1 VDDQDDVDSN
11 EDPNGEPLFSFEDD
25 APPMPHWSEPA
36 TGEIPIVDA
45 SPPDARGGSRL
56 FPQLPDDP
64 GLIDDGP
71 TTGVLESLGVVQ
83 PETDRP
89 IDTVTSPTGID
100 LGGSLAGGITEPSP
114 TGPMDDVF
122 AAAAGHEGLDADL
135 PAPRWG
141 AATSEPIEGFLGD
154 VDPDALATV
163 QSDLSPPPV
172 FDGPGAEFARRGD
185 EFMSEGLA
193 DFDRVVAKPA
203 GDETTDPEPAEFV
216 QPEPEPEVFAQ
227 PEPVEFVEP
236 EPEPEV
242 FAQPE
247 RAEFV
252 QPEPEDLE
260 GSENKPDPASSP
272 ISIGTTL
279 PRVEPDR
286 SLDREDLN
294 AWSSS
299 ENPSPVWRES
309 AKDYETHRPAD
320 DAAERMVLHIDDES
334 SDQNKTSEP
343 SGSRNM
349 PVAIGVGLALA
360 ALFLFLVDRGP
371 GYAMIMVVPLLVLAA
386 SEFFV
391 SVRKVGY
398 RPALPL
404 GLATVAGLPL
414 AAYWRGIEAVPLVL
428 TVAMIFA
435 LLWYLFGIEFD
446 RPTANVSVT
455 LLGIM
460 WVGLLGSYIPLVLKL
475 PNGSGILLGAI
486 IGTVSYDVAGL
497 FIGRATG
504 QSRLAPNISPN
515 KTYEGLIGGMII
527 AILVVTFGL
536 GLAPGLAPWD
546 LNQVDALML
555 GIVVAVVA
563 PLGDL
568 AQSLIKRDLGI
579 KDMGSALPGHGGV
592 FDRFDAL
599 LLVVP
604 AVYYVALARDLHLLP
619 I

>member
-1 VDDQDDVDSN
+1 VDDQDDVDAN
-11 EDPNGEPLFSFEDD
+11 EEPNREPLFSFDD
-25 APPMPHWSEPA
+25 DDDVEPMPHWSEPA
-36 TGEIPIVDA
+36 TGEMPVVDA
-45 SPPDARGGSRL
+45 SPPETRGGSRL

-64 GLIDDGP
+64 GMVDDGP
-71 TTGVLESLGVVQ
+71 STGVLDSLGQAQ
-83 PETDRP
+83 PPVDPP
-89 IDTVTSPTGID
+89 IDVMTSPTGID
-100 LGGSLAGGITEPSP
+100 LGGSLAGGATEPSP
-114 TGPMDDVF
+114 TGPMDDVL
-122 AAAAGHEGLDADL
+122 AAGLAHGDLDADL

-141 AATSEPIEGFLGD
+141 AAAGEPVEGFIGAI
-154 VDPDALATV
+154 DPDVGASV
-163 QSDLSPPPV
+163 QPETDSSRV
-172 FDGPGAEFARRGD
+172 FEGPGAEFARRGD

-193 DFDRVVAKPA
+193 DFDRTIADPEPTPVEVADPEPTPVEVA
-203 GDETTDPEPAEFV
+203 DPEPA
-216 QPEPEPEVFAQ
+216 
-227 PEPVEFVEP
+227 PVEFADP
-236 EPEPEV
+236 
-242 FAQPE
+242 QPV
-247 RAEFV
+247 AV
-252 QPEPEDLE
+252 SEPED
-260 GSENKPDPASSP
+260 GPASRP
-272 ISIGTTL
+272 ISIGTT
-279 PRVEPDR
+279 PGVDR
-286 SLDREDLN
+286 SHTLDRDDLN
-294 AWSSS
+294 AWSSLDDA
-299 ENPSPVWRES
+299 SPVWREG

-320 DAAERMVLHIDDES
+320 DAAERMVLHIDAED
-334 SDQNKTSEP
+334 SDSDTGQP

-349 PVAIGVGLALA
+349 PIAIGVGLVLA

-371 GYAMIMVVPLLVLAA
+371 GYAMIMVVPLLVVAA

-398 RPALPL
+398 RPALLL
-404 GLATVAGLPL
+404 GLTAVAGLPL
-414 AAYWRGIEAVPLVL
+414 AAYWKGIEAIPLVL
-428 TVAMIFA
+428 TVAIIFS

-455 LLGIM
+455 LLGIL
-460 WVGLLGSYIPLVLKL
+460 WVGLLGSYIPLVLQL

-486 IGTVSYDVAGL
+486 IGTVAYDVAGL

-579 KDMGSALPGHGGV
+579 KDMGTALPGHGGV

-604 AVYYVALARDLHLLP
+604 AVYYMSLARDLHLLG